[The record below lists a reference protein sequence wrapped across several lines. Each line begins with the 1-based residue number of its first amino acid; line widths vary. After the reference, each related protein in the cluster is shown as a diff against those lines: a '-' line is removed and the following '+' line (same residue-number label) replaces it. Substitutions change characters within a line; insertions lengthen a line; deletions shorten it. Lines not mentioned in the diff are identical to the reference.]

1 MLKDARIRALSGSR
15 PRVVPIEN
23 LSNPDVAEAANG
35 YRQWQEDLRGELIRP
50 WLFFPTR
57 GSIGLEWNHGSP

>member
-35 YRQWQEDLRGELIRP
+35 YRQWQEDLRGELIRLSVP
-50 WLFFPTR
+50 TVVFPDTR
-57 GSIGLEWNHGSP
+57 FDRP